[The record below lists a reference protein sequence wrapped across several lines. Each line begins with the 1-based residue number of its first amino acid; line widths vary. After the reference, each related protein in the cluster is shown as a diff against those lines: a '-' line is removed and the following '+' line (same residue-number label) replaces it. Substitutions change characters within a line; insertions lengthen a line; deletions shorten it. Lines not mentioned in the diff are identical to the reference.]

1 MLKKTHDKI
10 PDTIV
15 VGDTSA
21 IISLSVGSVLL
32 KCLSISRI
40 VIPGKVHQE
49 LKEMSEYNDEDGVAA
64 KETLNLIA
72 QGKIS
77 VIEIRNKDN
86 VKAIVSSNARI
97 DNGEAEA
104 LVLAQE
110 NLIPIVITDDF
121 RSLPYLKEISMG
133 VEIHLSIYLLTRLVI
148 ENIISKEEA
157 KASLN
162 KIAGIRTWENAAIY
176 RLAMKYIDE
185 L

>member
-1 MLKKTHDKI
+1 VPKRTHEKI

-21 IISLSVGSVLL
+21 LISLGVGSVLI

-40 VIPGKVHQE
+40 VIPGKVREE
-49 LKEMSEYNDEDGVAA
+49 LKEMSKYDDEDGVAA

-72 QGKIS
+72 EGKIS
-77 VIEIRNKDN
+77 VIEVRQIDK
-86 VKAIVSSNARI
+86 VEAIVSNNARI
-97 DNGEAEA
+97 DEGEAEA
-104 LVLAQE
+104 LILALE
-110 NLIPIVITDDF
+110 NSIPIVITDDF
-121 RSLPYLKEISMG
+121 RSLPYLKEVSIG

-148 ENIISKEEA
+148 ENIVSKEEA
-157 KASLN
+157 KVSLN
-162 KIAGIRTWENAAIY
+162 KIASLRTWESAAIY